1 MKSFHQIVSLAI
13 GVVFFLLAAGCLVTT
28 GKHTSESGTK
38 VSNVTL
44 DQIRP
49 GQTTESWLLAAAGEP
64 SSRRPIDEHASI
76 LRYDHVTTTS
86 SNGTVFLLFSGGST
100 KKQSTSVI
108 FEVRDGVV
116 QRYWTET

>member
-1 MKSFHQIVSLAI
+1 MKSLRQFVSLAI
-13 GVVFFLLAAGCLVTT
+13 GIALLMLAGGCLVTS
-28 GKHTSESGTK
+28 GKHTSESGAK
-38 VSNVTL
+38 VSHVTL

-49 GQTTESWLLAAAGEP
+49 GETTESWLIAAAGEP
-64 SSRRPIDEHASI
+64 SSRRPIDEHSSI

-86 SNGTVFLLFSGGST
+86 SSGTVFLLFSGGST

-116 QRYWTET
+116 QRYWTEA